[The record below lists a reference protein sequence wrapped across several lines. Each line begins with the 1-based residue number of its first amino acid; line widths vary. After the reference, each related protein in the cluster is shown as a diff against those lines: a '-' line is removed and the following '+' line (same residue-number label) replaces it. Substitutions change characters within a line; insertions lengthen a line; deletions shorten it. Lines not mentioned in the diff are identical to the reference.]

1 MHAAGTLP
9 DRADSF
15 GSGNAE
21 VEENHA
27 GTVDVVVARA
37 PRPLLERGT
46 RAERRSWPSP
56 VRNLYCGT
64 RACGR
69 ETLPRSIRPG
79 SVCGGGA
86 EIGVGHGCRQGSNY
100 SHRRRRRNGHRFR
113 PPESCCRAK
122 SRLLVAPRRA
132 EPCAC
137 NVGPHDSPLVLS
149 FATDRML
156 PLIMMPMMPMMPML
170 RLLLLPGASP
180 RCPSWTTSTES
191 PATKART
198 LSLTLARMAC
208 FRQGAPSWPPLP

>member
-1 MHAAGTLP
+1 MHAGGTLP

-15 GSGNAE
+15 GSGNANDAE
-21 VEENHA
+21 EEENHA
-27 GTVDVVVARA
+27 GTVADVVARA
-37 PRPLLERGT
+37 SPP
-46 RAERRSWPSP
+46 ERRSWPSP

-69 ETLPRSIRPG
+69 GTLPRSIRPG
-79 SVCGGGA
+79 SVCGGA

-122 SRLLVAPRRA
+122 PRLLVAPGRA

-137 NVGPHDSPLVLS
+137 NVGPHDWPLVLCL
-149 FATDRML
+149 ATDRML
-156 PLIMMPMMPMMPML
+156 PLIMMPML

-180 RCPSWTTSTES
+180 RCPSWTTSAES

-198 LSLTLARMAC
+198 LTLPLTLPLMLTRMAC